1 MKSKKLLIA
10 AATLAMIGAAS
21 VGPAMAYFTD
31 SHIVSGQVPVNLG
44 DSSLQPHEDL
54 DKSGF
59 VKTVTV
65 QNTGAYDV
73 YVRVKAYTGSTVKVV
88 FEKDQSSGWKLVGEY
103 YEYSEVVKSGATTSK
118 IVFTVTPPANSEFQ
132 DDFNV
137 IFSEEATRAEYNKD
151 GSPVTPNWD
160 LKIGDVHTDVK
171 EGENNEEN

>member
-31 SHIVSGQVPVNLG
+31 SHIVTGQVPVKLG

-54 DKSGF
+54 DESGF

-73 YVRVKAYTGSTVKVV
+73 YVRVKAYAGSTVEVD
-88 FEKDQSSGWKLVGEY
+88 FDKDQSSGWKLVGEY

-118 IVFTVTPPANSEFQ
+118 IVFTV
-132 DDFNV
+132 
-137 IFSEEATRAEYNKD
+137 
-151 GSPVTPNWD
+151 
-160 LKIGDVHTDVK
+160 
-171 EGENNEEN
+171 